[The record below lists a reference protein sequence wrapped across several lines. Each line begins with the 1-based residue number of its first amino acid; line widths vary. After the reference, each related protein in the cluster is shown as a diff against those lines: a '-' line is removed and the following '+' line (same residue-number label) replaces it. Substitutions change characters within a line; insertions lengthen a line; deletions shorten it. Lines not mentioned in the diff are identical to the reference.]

1 MGASLLCADWGT
13 DDRHFRDAWAGSGSL
28 LLRRA
33 GSEID
38 PLGTRGA
45 HGFRC
50 FREALRDACNGRDT
64 CVTIMTIAHVV
75 QFTTLFSLLMGGL
88 GVVVA
93 VLNHREQVKTQI
105 FLAMSAQY
113 DELLK
118 NSSAEFWLSVPPGTE
133 LPARTDNLSISM
145 LRFCTLVSL
154 TYLLFREHRIPKR
167 MWELMLRSAE
177 RRFRSPLFMREWEHL
192 RTEFESFPEFVS
204 LVISVHR
211 MPTHIETLGA

>member
-1 MGASLLCADWGT
+1 M
-13 DDRHFRDAWAGSGSL
+13 
-28 LLRRA
+28 
-33 GSEID
+33 
-38 PLGTRGA
+38 
-45 HGFRC
+45 
-50 FREALRDACNGRDT
+50 
-64 CVTIMTIAHVV
+64 IAMNIGHVI
-75 QFTTLFSLLMGGL
+75 QYTTLFSLLMGGL

-167 MWELMLRSAE
+167 MWELMFRSAE
-177 RRFRSPLFMREWEHL
+177 RRFRSPLFVREWEHL
-192 RTEFESFPEFVS
+192 KTEFESFPEFVS

-211 MPTHIETLGA
+211 MPTLIEPPAPR

>member
-1 MGASLLCADWGT
+1 MIAMNIGHIIQYATLLS
-13 DDRHFRDAWAGSGSL
+13 F
-28 LLRRA
+28 
-33 GSEID
+33 
-38 PLGTRGA
+38 
-45 HGFRC
+45 
-50 FREALRDACNGRDT
+50 
-64 CVTIMTIAHVV
+64 
-75 QFTTLFSLLMGGL
+75 LMGVL

-118 NSSAEFWLSVPPGTE
+118 NSSARFWLSVPLGTE
-133 LPARTDNLSISM
+133 LPGRTDDLSISI

-192 RTEFESFPEFVS
+192 MTEFESFPEFVT
-204 LVISVHR
+204 LVTSVHL
-211 MPTHIETLGA
+211 MATDM

>member
-1 MGASLLCADWGT
+1 
-13 DDRHFRDAWAGSGSL
+13 
-28 LLRRA
+28 
-33 GSEID
+33 
-38 PLGTRGA
+38 
-45 HGFRC
+45 
-50 FREALRDACNGRDT
+50 
-64 CVTIMTIAHVV
+64 VTIMTIAHVV

-113 DELLK
+113 EELLK
-118 NSSAEFWLSVPPGTE
+118 NSSAEFWLSVPPGAE
-133 LPARTDNLSISM
+133 LPERTDNLTMSM

-204 LVISVHR
+204 LVSSVHR
-211 MPTHIETLGA
+211 MPTHIGALGA